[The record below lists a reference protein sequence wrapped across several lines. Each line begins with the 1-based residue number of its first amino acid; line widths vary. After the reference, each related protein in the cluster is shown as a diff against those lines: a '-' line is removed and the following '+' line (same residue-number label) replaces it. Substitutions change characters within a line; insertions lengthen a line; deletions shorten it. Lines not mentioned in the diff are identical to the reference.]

1 MKNKLLITTALVAL
15 VSASNAYADALNI
28 TDGDNIT
35 IEADQWDESLQKTN
49 NIYDSISMTG
59 GSLTGTPDIDGSL
72 TVAGDAEF
80 SGGTVNLTGHYDDED
95 ENNEKYSDISA
106 TGKVTISG
114 DKTIVNIEQ
123 ADISANNGFEI
134 SGGKITM
141 GKDAGLVGV
150 TKISGG
156 EINATN
162 VSDITSRDVE
172 ISGGKL
178 NLVNDCELTD
188 SGNVTIS
195 DKAEINVGKDSRLMA
210 ETSILDGKLDSEA
223 DNSINIYGGTINLN
237 DNTRMIRG
245 SINYDTAND
254 TNALVTENINANV
267 KGGIEMTGGVVNM
280 NGTSSIE
287 VYTSDGKLALD
298 GSGISGSSA
307 EELLAKAPT
316 INVNGNN
323 AINSDID
330 IKDGLIK
337 INKGAALTS
346 GDINLT
352 SGNYASIIDLAGT
365 LDANVIGDGNTMGSD
380 KAQMTVWDANA
391 KVKGTVEG
399 LTDLNIRSDLSLASA
414 FEKGATYIKNINV
427 YGSNLNLDNEKF
439 NDAENL
445 ILNGKSTAKLA
456 KDFTVYNKLK
466 VKDGS
471 TLDVGTSKL
480 SAGNVELFEDATVN
494 MKVAALDN
502 HGLIAADKI
511 TFIGG
516 NAEDGYVN
524 GANQNINLNITM
536 ENGLVKKGETTDL
549 TLMTA
554 TNGFD
559 GDFNN
564 VKVSN
569 NRYEFEQTEAGKFK
583 VTGTATGEDIAKDAG
598 GSMNN
603 AGTAAAWVDGDSFK
617 AGTQAAAVASS
628 LNELSQKAGSEQA
641 YIDAL
646 TAIAPEVAPLV
657 HKTQTETTNQIFGA
671 VSSRLSG
678 GSVASAANG
687 MSSGDSVFKRGAMW
701 VQGLFNKSKL
711 DDTSK
716 AKGFDAD
723 STGIA
728 MGAEKYINDDVKA
741 GIGYAYTNTDIDG
754 FMRDTDIDTHTA
766 MVYGEYKPSNWYV
779 NGIATYSWSDYSE
792 KKNVAGNQVK
802 ADYDVDTIGLQA
814 MTGYDMQVKGF
825 NLTPEAG
832 LRYVHISQDAY
843 KDSAD
848 QKVSANDADILTG
861 VIGAKA
867 SKDFAL
873 ENGMNLRPE
882 ARLAMTYDL
891 MNDDNNS
898 VVTLANGSAYS
909 VNGEALDRF
918 GIEFGAGLTADVNDN
933 VELSVGYEGKFRED
947 YQDHTGLFNAKYKF

>member
-28 TDGDNIT
+28 ADGDTHKIT
-35 IEADQWDESLQKTN
+35 ANETVDSLE
-49 NIYDSISMTG
+49 MTG
-59 GSLTGTPDIDGSL
+59 GSLTGAADVEAS
-72 TVAGDAEF
+72 VNVSGDANI
-80 SGGTVNLTGHYDDED
+80 SGGSVSLNGNYDED
-95 ENNEKYSDISA
+95 
-106 TGKVTISG
+106 TGQYIEIVGNASISG
-114 DKTIVNIEQ
+114 DETKINLNGGSGIAVNGRDSTFAISSGNTTLTNHSTIH
-123 ADISANNGFEI
+123 
-134 SGGKITM
+134 
-141 GKDAGLVGV
+141 GV
-150 TKISGG
+150 TEVSGG
-156 EINATN
+156 EIYADTQSHISGNEMSFN
-162 VSDITSRDVE
+162 GGKISLNNGSDLLASGDINISGEVE
-172 ISGGKL
+172 I
-178 NLVNDCELTD
+178 NM
-188 SGNVTIS
+188 
-195 DKAEINVGKDSRLMA
+195 GKDTLFLSETQAFDGVVNA
-210 ETSILDGKLDSEA
+210 ESDQ
-223 DNSINIYGGTINLN
+223 SINISGGTINLN
-237 DNTRMIRG
+237 DNAQFIRGVMNYPADADEKLMTENIDAKVKG
-245 SINYDTAND
+245 SINMA
-254 TNALVTENINANV
+254 
-267 KGGIEMTGGVVNM
+267 GGVINM
-280 NGTSSIE
+280 NGTSSIG

-298 GSGISGSSA
+298 GSGIAGSSA

-330 IKDGLIK
+330 IKDALIK
-337 INKGAALTS
+337 INKGATLTS

-365 LDANVIGDGNTMGSD
+365 LNANVIGDGNTMGSD

-414 FEKGATYIKNINV
+414 FEQGATYIKNINV

-480 SAGNVELFEDATVN
+480 SAGNVELFEDSTVN

-516 NAEDGYVN
+516 NATDGYVN
-524 GANQNINLNITM
+524 GANKNINLNVTM

-564 VKVSN
+564 VNVSN
-569 NRYEFEQTEAGKFK
+569 NRYSFEKTEAGKFK

-598 GSMNN
+598 SSINN
-603 AGTAAAWVDGDSFK
+603 AGTAAAWVDGDTFK
-617 AGTQAAAVASS
+617 AGTQAAAVANR
-628 LNELSQKAGSEQA
+628 LNELSQKVGSEQA
-641 YIDAL
+641 YVDAL
-646 TAIAPEVAPLV
+646 TALAPETAAMVQSAS
-657 HKTQTETTNQIFGA
+657 TENANQVFSA
-671 VSSRLSG
+671 VGTRLSG
-678 GSVASAANG
+678 GSVASSSEG

-754 FMRDTDIDTHTA
+754 FMRDTDVDTHTA
-766 MVYGEYKPSNWYV
+766 IVYGEYKPSNWYV

-832 LRYVHISQDAY
+832 LRYVHISQDSY

-873 ENGMNLRPE
+873 KNGMNLRPE

-898 VVTLANGSAYS
+898 VVTLANGSAYQ

-947 YQDHTGLFNAKYKF
+947 YQDHTGLLNAKYKF

>member
-28 TDGDNIT
+28 ADGDTHKIT
-35 IEADQWDESLQKTN
+35 ANETVDSLE
-49 NIYDSISMTG
+49 MTG
-59 GSLTGTPDIDGSL
+59 GSLTGAADVEAS
-72 TVAGDAEF
+72 VNV
-80 SGGTVNLTGHYDDED
+80 SGGANISGGSVSLNGNYDED
-95 ENNEKYSDISA
+95 
-106 TGKVTISG
+106 TGQYIEIGGNANISG
-114 DKTIVNIEQ
+114 DETKINLNGGSAIAVNGRDSTF
-123 ADISANNGFEI
+123 AI
-134 SGGKITM
+134 SGGNTTLTNHSTIHGVTEITDGEIYVDTQSHISGNEMSFNGGKISLNNGSDLRASGDINISGETEINM
-141 GKDAGLVGV
+141 GKDTLFLSETQAFDGV
-150 TKISGG
+150 V
-156 EINATN
+156 NAE
-162 VSDITSRDVE
+162 SDQ
-172 ISGGKL
+172 
-178 NLVNDCELTD
+178 
-188 SGNVTIS
+188 
-195 DKAEINVGKDSRLMA
+195 
-210 ETSILDGKLDSEA
+210 
-223 DNSINIYGGTINLN
+223 SINISGGTINLN
-237 DNTRMIRG
+237 DNAQFIRG
-245 SINYDTAND
+245 IMNRPAGADEE
-254 TNALVTENINANV
+254 LMTENIDAKV
-267 KGGIEMTGGVVNM
+267 KGNINMAGGTINM
-280 NGTSSIE
+280 NGTSSIG

-330 IKDGLIK
+330 IKDGLIN
-337 INKGAALTS
+337 INKGATLTS

-365 LDANVIGDGNTMGSD
+365 LNANVIGDGNTMGSD
-380 KAQMTVWDANA
+380 KSQMTVWDANA

-414 FEKGATYIKNINV
+414 FEQGATYIKNINV
-427 YGSNLNLDNEKF
+427 YGSNLNLDNENF
-439 NDAENL
+439 NEAKNL
-445 ILNGKSTAKLA
+445 ILNEKSTAKLA
-456 KDFTVYNKLK
+456 GDFTASNKVK

-494 MKVAALDN
+494 MKVAALDD

-516 NAEDGYVN
+516 NATDGYVN
-524 GANQNINLNITM
+524 GANQNINLNVTM

-549 TLMTA
+549 TLLTA

-564 VKVSN
+564 VNVSN
-569 NRYEFEQTEAGKFK
+569 NRYSFEKTEASKFK

-598 GSMNN
+598 GSINN
-603 AGTAAAWVDGDSFK
+603 AGTAAAWVDGDTFK

-646 TAIAPEVAPLV
+646 TAVAPEVAPLV

-678 GSVASAANG
+678 GSVASASNG
-687 MSSGDSVFKRGAMW
+687 MSSGDSIFKRGAMW
-701 VQGLFNKSKL
+701 VQGLLNKSKL

-754 FMRDTDIDTHTA
+754 FMRDTDVDTHTA

-832 LRYVHISQDAY
+832 LRYVHISQDSY

-898 VVTLANGSAYS
+898 VVTLANGSAYQ

>member
-28 TDGDNIT
+28 ADGDTHKIT
-35 IEADQWDESLQKTN
+35 ANETVDSLE
-49 NIYDSISMTG
+49 MTG
-59 GSLTGTPDIDGSL
+59 GSLTGAADVEAS
-72 TVAGDAEF
+72 VNVSGDANI
-80 SGGTVNLTGHYDDED
+80 SGGSVSLNGNYDED
-95 ENNEKYSDISA
+95 
-106 TGKVTISG
+106 TGQYIEIGGNASISG
-114 DKTIVNIEQ
+114 DETKINLNGGSGIAVNGRDSTF
-123 ADISANNGFEI
+123 AI
-134 SGGKITM
+134 SGGNTTLTNHSTIH
-141 GKDAGLVGV
+141 GV
-150 TKISGG
+150 TEVSGG
-156 EINATN
+156 EIYADTQ
-162 VSDITSRDVE
+162 SH
-172 ISGGKL
+172 ISGNEMSFNGGKISL
-178 NLVNDCELTD
+178 NNGSDLRA
-188 SGNVTIS
+188 SGDINIS
-195 DKAEINVGKDSRLMA
+195 GKAEINMGKDTLFLSETQAFDGVVNA
-210 ETSILDGKLDSEA
+210 ESDQ
-223 DNSINIYGGTINLN
+223 SINISGGTINLN
-237 DNTRMIRG
+237 DNAQFIRG
-245 SINYDTAND
+245 IMNRPAGADEE
-254 TNALVTENINANV
+254 LMTENIDAKV
-267 KGGIEMTGGVVNM
+267 KGNINMAGGTINM
-280 NGTSSIE
+280 NGTSSIG

-337 INKGAALTS
+337 INKGATLTS

-365 LDANVIGDGNTMGSD
+365 LNANVIGDGNTMGAD

-414 FEKGATYIKNINV
+414 FEQGATYIKNINV

-439 NDAENL
+439 KDAENL

-494 MKVAALDN
+494 MKVAALDD

-516 NAEDGYVN
+516 NATDGYVN
-524 GANQNINLNITM
+524 GANQNINLNVMI

-641 YIDAL
+641 YLNTL
-646 TAIAPEVAPLV
+646 TAVAPEVAPLV

-723 STGIA
+723 STGLA

-754 FMRDTDIDTHTA
+754 FMRDTDVDTHTA

-814 MTGYDMQVKGF
+814 MTGYDMHVKGF

-832 LRYVHISQDAY
+832 LRYVHISQDSY

-918 GIEFGAGLTADVNDN
+918 GIEFGAGLIADVNDN

>member
-28 TDGDNIT
+28 ADGDTHKIT
-35 IEADQWDESLQKTN
+35 ANETVDSLE
-49 NIYDSISMTG
+49 MTG
-59 GSLTGTPDIDGSL
+59 GSLTGAADVEAS
-72 TVAGDAEF
+72 VNVSGDANI
-80 SGGTVNLTGHYDDED
+80 SGGSVSLNGNYDED
-95 ENNEKYSDISA
+95 
-106 TGKVTISG
+106 TGQYIEIGGNASISG
-114 DKTIVNIEQ
+114 DETKINLNGGSGIAVNGRDSTF
-123 ADISANNGFEI
+123 AI
-134 SGGKITM
+134 SGGNTTLTNHSTIH
-141 GKDAGLVGV
+141 GV
-150 TKISGG
+150 TEVSGG
-156 EINATN
+156 EIYADTQ
-162 VSDITSRDVE
+162 SH
-172 ISGGKL
+172 ISGNEMSFNGGKISL
-178 NLVNDCELTD
+178 NNGSDLRA
-188 SGNVTIS
+188 SGDINIS
-195 DKAEINVGKDSRLMA
+195 GKAEINMGKDTLFLSETQAFDGVVNA
-210 ETSILDGKLDSEA
+210 ESDQ
-223 DNSINIYGGTINLN
+223 SINISGGTINLN
-237 DNTRMIRG
+237 DNAQFIRG
-245 SINYDTAND
+245 IMNRPAGADEE
-254 TNALVTENINANV
+254 LMTENIDAKV
-267 KGGIEMTGGVVNM
+267 KGNINMAGGTINM
-280 NGTSSIE
+280 NGTSSIG

-337 INKGAALTS
+337 INKGATLTS

-365 LDANVIGDGNTMGSD
+365 LNANVIGDGNTMGAD

-414 FEKGATYIKNINV
+414 FEQGATYIKNINV

-439 NDAENL
+439 KDAENL

-494 MKVAALDN
+494 MKVAALDD

-516 NAEDGYVN
+516 NATDGYVN
-524 GANQNINLNITM
+524 GANQNINLNVMI

-641 YIDAL
+641 YLNTL
-646 TAIAPEVAPLV
+646 TAVAPEVAPLV

-723 STGIA
+723 STGLA

-754 FMRDTDIDTHTA
+754 FMRDTDVDTHTA

-814 MTGYDMQVKGF
+814 MTGYDMHVKGF

-832 LRYVHISQDAY
+832 LRYVHISQDSY

>member
-15 VSASNAYADALNI
+15 VSAGNAYADALNI
-28 TDGDNIT
+28 DDGDNIT
-35 IEADQWDESLQKTN
+35 IEADQWDETFQKTN

-95 ENNEKYSDISA
+95 EDNEKYSDISA

-114 DKTIVNIEQ
+114 DNTVVNIEQ

-162 VSDITSRDVE
+162 VSDITSRNVE
-172 ISGGKL
+172 ISGGKIT
-178 NLVNDCELTD
+178 LVNDSELTD
-188 SGNVTIS
+188 SGNITIS
-195 DKAEINVGKDSRLMA
+195 DKAEINIGKDSRLMA

-223 DNSINIYGGTINLN
+223 NNSINISGGTINLN
-237 DNTRMIRG
+237 DNARMIRG
-245 SINYDTAND
+245 SINYDTASD

-287 VYTSDGKLALD
+287 VYTTDGKLALD
-298 GSGISGSSA
+298 GSSITGSSA

-323 AINSDID
+323 KIVSNVDV
-330 IKDGLIK
+330 KDGLIK
-337 INKGAALTS
+337 VNKGATLTS

-365 LDANVIGDGNTMGSD
+365 LDANVTGSD
-380 KAQMTVWDANA
+380 KAQMTFFDSNA
-391 KVKGTVEG
+391 KIKGTV
-399 LTDLNIRSDLSLASA
+399 DSIKDVNVRSNLSLASA
-414 FEKGATYIKNINV
+414 FEKGATNIDNINV
-427 YGSNLNLDNEKF
+427 YGSTLSLDNENF
-439 NDAENL
+439 NEAKNL
-445 ILNGKSTAKLA
+445 ILNEKSTAKLA
-456 KDFTVYNKLK
+456 GDFTASNKVK

-471 TLDVGTSKL
+471 ILDLGTSTLNAK
-480 SAGNVELFEDATVN
+480 NVELFEDAQVN
-494 MKVAALDN
+494 LKVAALDN
-502 HGLIAADKI
+502 HGAIAASDKI
-511 TFIGG
+511 IFVGG

-524 GANQNINLNITM
+524 GANQNINLNVTM

-564 VKVSN
+564 VNISN

-603 AGTAAAWVDGDSFK
+603 AGTAAAWVDGDTFK

-646 TAIAPEVAPLV
+646 TAVAPEVAPLV

-678 GSVASAANG
+678 GSVASASNG
-687 MSSGDSVFKRGAMW
+687 MSSGDSIFKRGAMW

-711 DDTSK
+711 DDASK

-728 MGAEKYINDDVKA
+728 MGAEKYINDDIKA

-754 FMRDTDIDTHTA
+754 FMRDTDVDTHTA

-832 LRYVHISQDAY
+832 LRYVHISQDSY

-898 VVTLANGSAYS
+898 VVTLANGSAYQ

>member
-1 MKNKLLITTALVAL
+1 MKNRLLITTALVAL

-28 TDGDNIT
+28 TDGNNIT

-95 ENNEKYSDISA
+95 EDNEKYSDISA

-114 DKTIVNIEQ
+114 DKTVVNIEQ

-162 VSDITSRDVE
+162 VSDITSRNVE

-178 NLVNDCELTD
+178 NLVNDSELTD
-188 SGNVTIS
+188 SGNITIS
-195 DKAEINVGKDSRLMA
+195 DKAEINIGKDSRLMA
-210 ETSILDGKLDSEA
+210 ETSIQDGKLDSEA
-223 DNSINIYGGTINLN
+223 NNSINISGGTINLN
-237 DNTRMIRG
+237 DNARMIRG
-245 SINYDTAND
+245 SINYDTTND

-267 KGGIEMTGGVVNM
+267 KGGIKMTGGVINM

-287 VYTSDGKLALD
+287 VYTTDGKMALD
-298 GSGISGSSA
+298 GSSITGSTA

-323 AINSDID
+323 KIVSDVD
-330 IKDGLIK
+330 VKDGLIK
-337 INKGAALTS
+337 VNKGATLTS
-346 GDINLT
+346 GDINLA
-352 SGNYASIIDLAGT
+352 SGNFASIIDLAGT
-365 LDANVIGDGNTMGSD
+365 LDANVTGSD
-380 KAQMTVWDANA
+380 KAQMTFFDSNA
-391 KVKGTVEG
+391 KIKGTV
-399 LTDLNIRSDLSLASA
+399 DSIKDVNIRSNLSLASA
-414 FEKGATYIKNINV
+414 FEKGATNIDNINV
-427 YGSNLNLDNEKF
+427 YGSTLTMDNENF
-439 NDAENL
+439 NEAKNL
-445 ILNGKSTAKLA
+445 ILNEKSTAKLA
-456 KDFTVYNKLK
+456 GDFTVSNKVK

-471 TLDVGTSKL
+471 ILDLGTSTLNAK
-480 SAGNVELFEDATVN
+480 NVELFEDAQVN
-494 MKVAALDN
+494 LKVVALDN
-502 HGLIAADKI
+502 HGAIAASDKI

-516 NAEDGYVN
+516 NATDGYVN
-524 GANQNINLNITM
+524 GANKNINLNVTM

-549 TLMTA
+549 TLLTA

-569 NRYEFEQTEAGKFK
+569 NRYSFEKTEAGKFK

-598 GSMNN
+598 GSINN
-603 AGTAAAWVDGDSFK
+603 AGTAAAWVDGDTFK

-646 TAIAPEVAPLV
+646 TAVAPEVAPLV

-678 GSVASAANG
+678 GSVASASNG
-687 MSSGDSVFKRGAMW
+687 MSSGDSIFKRGAMW
-701 VQGLFNKSKL
+701 VQGLLNKSKL

-754 FMRDTDIDTHTA
+754 FMRDTDVDTHTA

-832 LRYVHISQDAY
+832 LRYVHISQDSY

-898 VVTLANGSAYS
+898 VVTLANGSAYQ

>member
-15 VSASNAYADALNI
+15 VSAGNAYADALNI
-28 TDGDNIT
+28 ADGDNIT
-35 IEADQWDESLQKTN
+35 IEADQWGESLQKTN

-95 ENNEKYSDISA
+95 EDNEKYSDISA
-106 TGKVTISG
+106 TGKVTIRG
-114 DKTIVNIEQ
+114 DNTVVNIEQ

-162 VSDITSRDVE
+162 VSDITSRNVE
-172 ISGGKL
+172 ISGGKIT
-178 NLVNDCELTD
+178 LVNDSELTD
-188 SGNVTIS
+188 SGNITIS
-195 DKAEINVGKDSRLMA
+195 DKAEINIGKDSRLMA

-223 DNSINIYGGTINLN
+223 NNSINISGGTINLN
-237 DNTRMIRG
+237 DNARMIRG
-245 SINYDTAND
+245 SINYDTASD

-298 GSGISGSSA
+298 GSSITGSSA

-323 AINSDID
+323 KIVSDVD
-330 IKDGLIK
+330 VKDGLIK
-337 INKGAALTS
+337 VNKGTTLTS
-346 GDINLT
+346 GDINLA
-352 SGNYASIIDLAGT
+352 SGNFASIIDLAGT
-365 LDANVIGDGNTMGSD
+365 LDANVTGSD
-380 KAQMTVWDANA
+380 KAQMTFFDSNA
-391 KVKGTVEG
+391 KIKGTVDG
-399 LTDLNIRSDLSLASA
+399 IKDVNVRSNLSLASA
-414 FEKGATYIKNINV
+414 FEKGATNIDNINV
-427 YGSNLNLDNEKF
+427 YGSTLTLDNENF
-439 NDAENL
+439 NEAKNL
-445 ILNGKSTAKLA
+445 ILNEKSTAKLA
-456 KDFTVYNKLK
+456 GDFTASNKVK
-466 VKDGS
+466 IKDGS
-471 TLDVGTSKL
+471 ILDLGTSTLNAK
-480 SAGNVELFEDATVN
+480 NVELFEDAQVN
-494 MKVAALDN
+494 LKVAALDN
-502 HGLIAADKI
+502 HGAIAASDKI
-511 TFIGG
+511 IFVGG
-516 NAEDGYVN
+516 NAEDGYSN
-524 GANQNINLNITM
+524 GANKNINLNVTM

-564 VKVSN
+564 VNVSN
-569 NRYEFEQTEAGKFK
+569 NRYSFEKTEAGKFK

-603 AGTAAAWVDGDSFK
+603 AGTAAAWVDGDTFK

-628 LNELSQKAGSEQA
+628 LNELSQKVGSEQA
-641 YIDAL
+641 YLDAL
-646 TAIAPEVAPLV
+646 TAVAPEVAPLV

-678 GSVASAANG
+678 GSVASASNG

-711 DDTSK
+711 DDTSE

-728 MGAEKYINDDVKA
+728 MGAEKYINDDIKA

-754 FMRDTDIDTHTA
+754 FMRDTDVDTHTA

-832 LRYVHISQDAY
+832 LRYVHISQDSY

-898 VVTLANGSAYS
+898 VVTLANGSAYQ
-909 VNGEALDRF
+909 VNGEALNRF
-918 GIEFGAGLTADVNDN
+918 GIEFGAGLTTDVNDN

>member
-28 TDGDNIT
+28 ADGDNIT

-95 ENNEKYSDISA
+95 EDNEKYSDISA

-141 GKDAGLVGV
+141 GEDAGLVGV
-150 TKISGG
+150 TKIAGG

-162 VSDITSRDVE
+162 VSDITSRNVE

-178 NLVNDCELTD
+178 NLVNDSELTD
-188 SGNVTIS
+188 SGNITIS
-195 DKAEINVGKDSRLMA
+195 DKAEINIGKDSRLMA
-210 ETSILDGKLDSEA
+210 ETSVLDGKLDSEA
-223 DNSINIYGGTINLN
+223 NNSINISGGTINLN
-237 DNTRMIRG
+237 DNARMIRG
-245 SINYDTAND
+245 SINYDTASD

-287 VYTSDGKLALD
+287 VYTTDGKLALD
-298 GSGISGSSA
+298 GSSITGSSA

-323 AINSDID
+323 KIVSNVDV
-330 IKDGLIK
+330 KDGLIK
-337 INKGAALTS
+337 VNKGATLTS

-352 SGNYASIIDLAGT
+352 SGKFASIIDIAGT
-365 LDANVIGDGNTMGSD
+365 LDANVTGSD
-380 KAQMTVWDANA
+380 KAQMTFFDSAA
-391 KVKGTVEG
+391 RVKGTV
-399 LTDLNIRSDLSLASA
+399 DSIKDINVRSNLSLASA
-414 FEKGATYIKNINV
+414 FEKGATNIDNINV
-427 YGSNLNLDNEKF
+427 YGSTLTLDNENF
-439 NDAENL
+439 NEAKNL
-445 ILNGKSTAKLA
+445 ILNEKSTAKLA
-456 KDFTVYNKLK
+456 GDFTASNKVK
-466 VKDGS
+466 IKDGS
-471 TLDVGTSKL
+471 ILDLGTSTLNAK
-480 SAGNVELFEDATVN
+480 NVELFEDAQVN
-494 MKVAALDN
+494 LKVAALDN

-524 GANQNINLNITM
+524 GANQNINLNVTM

-564 VKVSN
+564 VNVSN
-569 NRYEFEQTEAGKFK
+569 NRYSFEKTEAGKFK

-628 LNELSQKAGSEQA
+628 LNELSQKVGSEQA
-641 YIDAL
+641 YVDAL
-646 TAIAPEVAPLV
+646 TAVAPEVAPLV

-678 GSVASAANG
+678 GSVASASNG
-687 MSSGDSVFKRGAMW
+687 MSSGDSIFKRGAMW

-754 FMRDTDIDTHTA
+754 FMRNTDVDTHTA

-832 LRYVHISQDAY
+832 LRYVHISQDSY

-898 VVTLANGSAYS
+898 VVTLANGSAYA
-909 VNGEALDRF
+909 VEGEALDRF

>member
-1 MKNKLLITTALVAL
+1 MKNRLLITTALVAL

-28 TDGDNIT
+28 TDGDTHKIT
-35 IEADQWDESLQKTN
+35 ANETVDSLE
-49 NIYDSISMTG
+49 MTG
-59 GSLTGTPDIDGSL
+59 GSLTGAADAEAS
-72 TVAGDAEF
+72 VNVSGDANI
-80 SGGTVNLTGHYDDED
+80 SGGSVSLNGNYDED
-95 ENNEKYSDISA
+95 
-106 TGKVTISG
+106 TGQYIEIGGNANISG
-114 DKTIVNIEQ
+114 DETKINLNGGSGIAVNGRDSTF
-123 ADISANNGFEI
+123 AI
-134 SGGKITM
+134 SGGNTTLTNHSVIHGITE
-141 GKDAGLVGV
+141 V
-150 TKISGG
+150 SGG
-156 EINATN
+156 EIYVDTQ
-162 VSDITSRDVE
+162 SH
-172 ISGGKL
+172 ISGNEMSFNGGKISL
-178 NLVNDCELTD
+178 NNGSDLLA
-188 SGNVTIS
+188 SGDINIS
-195 DKAEINVGKDSRLMA
+195 GKAEINMGKDTLFLSETQAFDGVVNA
-210 ETSILDGKLDSEA
+210 ESDQ
-223 DNSINIYGGTINLN
+223 SINISGGTINLN
-237 DNTRMIRG
+237 DNAQFIRG
-245 SINYDTAND
+245 VMNYPADAD
-254 TNALVTENINANV
+254 EELITENIDAKV
-267 KGGIEMTGGVVNM
+267 KGNINMAGGIINM
-280 NGTSSIE
+280 NGTSSIG

-365 LDANVIGDGNTMGSD
+365 LNANVIGDGNTMGSD

-414 FEKGATYIKNINV
+414 FEQGATYIKNINV
-427 YGSNLNLDNEKF
+427 YSSNLNLDNEKF

-524 GANQNINLNITM
+524 GANQNINLNVTM

-617 AGTQAAAVASS
+617 AGTQAATVASS
-628 LNELSQKAGSEQA
+628 LNELSQKVGSEQA
-641 YIDAL
+641 YVDAL
-646 TAIAPEVAPLV
+646 TAVAPEVAPLV

-754 FMRDTDIDTHTA
+754 FMRDTDVDTHTA

-832 LRYVHISQDAY
+832 LRYVHIKQDGY

-898 VVTLANGSAYS
+898 VVTLANGSAYQ

>member
-1 MKNKLLITTALVAL
+1 
-15 VSASNAYADALNI
+15 
-28 TDGDNIT
+28 
-35 IEADQWDESLQKTN
+35 
-49 NIYDSISMTG
+49 
-59 GSLTGTPDIDGSL
+59 
-72 TVAGDAEF
+72 
-80 SGGTVNLTGHYDDED
+80 
-95 ENNEKYSDISA
+95 
-106 TGKVTISG
+106 
-114 DKTIVNIEQ
+114 
-123 ADISANNGFEI
+123 
-134 SGGKITM
+134 
-141 GKDAGLVGV
+141 
-150 TKISGG
+150 
-156 EINATN
+156 
-162 VSDITSRDVE
+162 
-172 ISGGKL
+172 
-178 NLVNDCELTD
+178 
-188 SGNVTIS
+188 
-195 DKAEINVGKDSRLMA
+195 
-210 ETSILDGKLDSEA
+210 
-223 DNSINIYGGTINLN
+223 
-237 DNTRMIRG
+237 
-245 SINYDTAND
+245 
-254 TNALVTENINANV
+254 
-267 KGGIEMTGGVVNM
+267 
-280 NGTSSIE
+280 
-287 VYTSDGKLALD
+287 
-298 GSGISGSSA
+298 
-307 EELLAKAPT
+307 
-316 INVNGNN
+316 
-323 AINSDID
+323 
-330 IKDGLIK
+330 
-337 INKGAALTS
+337 
-346 GDINLT
+346 
-352 SGNYASIIDLAGT
+352 
-365 LDANVIGDGNTMGSD
+365 MGSD

-414 FEKGATYIKNINV
+414 FEQGATYIKNINV

-480 SAGNVELFEDATVN
+480 SAGNVELFENATVN

-516 NAEDGYVN
+516 NAEDGYIN
-524 GANQNINLNITM
+524 GANQNINLNVTM

-549 TLMTA
+549 TLLTA
-554 TNGFD
+554 TNGFE

-564 VKVSN
+564 VEVSN
-569 NRYEFEQTEAGKFK
+569 NRYEFEQIEAGKFK

-598 GSMNN
+598 GSINN

-617 AGTQAAAVASS
+617 AGTQAAMVASS
-628 LNELSQKAGSEQA
+628 LNELSQKTGSEQA
-641 YIDAL
+641 YVDAL
-646 TAIAPEVAPLV
+646 TAVAPEVAPLV
-657 HKTQTETTNQIFGA
+657 HKTQTETTNQIFNA

-754 FMRDTDIDTHTA
+754 FMRDTDVDTHTA

-814 MTGYDMQVKGF
+814 MTGYDM
-825 NLTPEAG
+825 NLSGYNVTPEAG

-898 VVTLANGSAYS
+898 VVTLANGSAYQ

>member
-1 MKNKLLITTALVAL
+1 MKNIEIGGN
-15 VSASNAYADALNI
+15 AS
-28 TDGDNIT
+28 
-35 IEADQWDESLQKTN
+35 
-49 NIYDSISMTG
+49 
-59 GSLTGTPDIDGSL
+59 
-72 TVAGDAEF
+72 
-80 SGGTVNLTGHYDDED
+80 
-95 ENNEKYSDISA
+95 
-106 TGKVTISG
+106 ISG
-114 DKTIVNIEQ
+114 DETKINLNGGSAIAVNERDRTF
-123 ADISANNGFEI
+123 AI
-134 SGGKITM
+134 SGGNTTLTNHSVIHGITE
-141 GKDAGLVGV
+141 V
-150 TKISGG
+150 SGG
-156 EINATN
+156 EIYADTQ
-162 VSDITSRDVE
+162 SH
-172 ISGGKL
+172 ISGNEMSFNGGKISL
-178 NLVNDCELTD
+178 NNGSDLRA
-188 SGNVTIS
+188 SGDINIS
-195 DKAEINVGKDSRLMA
+195 GEIEINMGKDTLFLSETQAFDGVVNA
-210 ETSILDGKLDSEA
+210 ESDQ
-223 DNSINIYGGTINLN
+223 SINISGGTINLN
-237 DNTRMIRG
+237 DNAQFIRG
-245 SINYDTAND
+245 IMNRPAGADEE
-254 TNALVTENINANV
+254 LMTENIDAKV
-267 KGGIEMTGGVVNM
+267 KGNINMAGGTINM
-280 NGTSSIE
+280 NGTSSIG

-337 INKGAALTS
+337 INKGATLTS

-365 LDANVIGDGNTMGSD
+365 LNANVIGDGNTMGAD

-414 FEKGATYIKNINV
+414 FEQGATYIKNINV

-439 NDAENL
+439 KDAENL

-494 MKVAALDN
+494 MKVAALDD

-516 NAEDGYVN
+516 NATDGYVN
-524 GANQNINLNITM
+524 GANQNINLNVMM

-549 TLMTA
+549 TLLTA
-554 TNGFD
+554 TNGFE

-617 AGTQAAAVASS
+617 AGTQAAMVASS

-641 YIDAL
+641 YVDAL
-646 TAIAPEVAPLV
+646 TAVAPEVAPLV

-678 GSVASAANG
+678 GSVTSAANG

-754 FMRDTDIDTHTA
+754 FMRDTDVDTHTA

-832 LRYVHISQDAY
+832 LRYVHISQDSY

>member
-28 TDGDNIT
+28 ADGDTHKIT
-35 IEADQWDESLQKTN
+35 ANETVDSLE
-49 NIYDSISMTG
+49 MTG
-59 GSLTGTPDIDGSL
+59 GSLTGAADVEAS
-72 TVAGDAEF
+72 VNVSGDANI
-80 SGGTVNLTGHYDDED
+80 SGGSVSLNGNYDED
-95 ENNEKYSDISA
+95 
-106 TGKVTISG
+106 TGQYIEIGGNASISG
-114 DKTIVNIEQ
+114 DETKINLNGGSGIAVNGRDSTF
-123 ADISANNGFEI
+123 AI
-134 SGGKITM
+134 SGGNTTLTNHSTIH
-141 GKDAGLVGV
+141 GV
-150 TKISGG
+150 TEVSGG
-156 EINATN
+156 EIYADTQ
-162 VSDITSRDVE
+162 SH
-172 ISGGKL
+172 ISGNEMSFNGGKISL
-178 NLVNDCELTD
+178 NNGSDLRA
-188 SGNVTIS
+188 SGDINIS
-195 DKAEINVGKDSRLMA
+195 GKAEINMGKDTLFLSETQAFDGVVNA
-210 ETSILDGKLDSEA
+210 ESDQ
-223 DNSINIYGGTINLN
+223 SINISGGTINLN
-237 DNTRMIRG
+237 DNAQFIRG
-245 SINYDTAND
+245 IMNRPAGADEE
-254 TNALVTENINANV
+254 LMTENIDAKV
-267 KGGIEMTGGVVNM
+267 KGNINMAGGTINM
-280 NGTSSIE
+280 NGTSSIG

-337 INKGAALTS
+337 INKGATLTS

-365 LDANVIGDGNTMGSD
+365 LNANVIGDGNTMGAD

-414 FEKGATYIKNINV
+414 FEQGATYIKNINV

-439 NDAENL
+439 KDAENL

-494 MKVAALDN
+494 MKVAALDD

-516 NAEDGYVN
+516 NATDGYVN
-524 GANQNINLNITM
+524 GANQNINLNVMI

-549 TLMTA
+549 TLITA

-641 YIDAL
+641 YLNTL
-646 TAIAPEVAPLV
+646 TAVAPEVAPLV

-723 STGIA
+723 STGLA

-754 FMRDTDIDTHTA
+754 FMRDTDVDTHTA

-814 MTGYDMQVKGF
+814 MTGYDMHVKGF

-832 LRYVHISQDAY
+832 LRYVHISQDSY

>member
-15 VSASNAYADALNI
+15 VSAGNAYADALNI
-28 TDGDNIT
+28 ADGDNIT

-95 ENNEKYSDISA
+95 EDNEKYSDISA
-106 TGKVTISG
+106 TGKVTIRG
-114 DKTIVNIEQ
+114 DNTVVNIEQ

-162 VSDITSRDVE
+162 VSDITSRNVE
-172 ISGGKL
+172 ISGGKIT
-178 NLVNDCELTD
+178 LVNDSELTD
-188 SGNVTIS
+188 SGNITIS
-195 DKAEINVGKDSRLMA
+195 DKAEINIGKDSRLMA

-223 DNSINIYGGTINLN
+223 NNSINISGGTINLN
-237 DNTRMIRG
+237 DNARMIRG
-245 SINYDTAND
+245 SINYDTTND

-287 VYTSDGKLALD
+287 VYTTDGKLALD

-307 EELLAKAPT
+307 EELLAQAPT

-323 AINSDID
+323 KIVSDVD
-330 IKDGLIK
+330 VKDGLIK
-337 INKGAALTS
+337 VNKGTTLTS
-346 GDINLT
+346 GDINLA
-352 SGNYASIIDLAGT
+352 SGNFASIIDLAGT
-365 LDANVIGDGNTMGSD
+365 LDANVTGSD
-380 KAQMTVWDANA
+380 KAQMTFFDSNA
-391 KVKGTVEG
+391 KIKGTVDG
-399 LTDLNIRSDLSLASA
+399 IKDVNVRSNLSLASA
-414 FEKGATYIKNINV
+414 FEKGATNIDNINV
-427 YGSNLNLDNEKF
+427 YGSTLTLDNENF
-439 NDAENL
+439 NEAKNL
-445 ILNGKSTAKLA
+445 ILNEKSTAKLA
-456 KDFTVYNKLK
+456 GDFTASNKVK
-466 VKDGS
+466 IKDGS
-471 TLDVGTSKL
+471 ILDLGTSTLNAK
-480 SAGNVELFEDATVN
+480 NVELFEDAQVN
-494 MKVAALDN
+494 LKVAALDN
-502 HGLIAADKI
+502 HGAIAASDKI
-511 TFIGG
+511 IFVGG

-524 GANQNINLNITM
+524 GANQNINLNVTM

-564 VKVSN
+564 VNVSN
-569 NRYEFEQTEAGKFK
+569 NRYSFEKTEAGKFK

-628 LNELSQKAGSEQA
+628 LNELSQKVGSEQA
-641 YIDAL
+641 YLDAL
-646 TAIAPEVAPLV
+646 TAVAPEVAPLV

-678 GSVASAANG
+678 GSVASASNG

-728 MGAEKYINDDVKA
+728 MGAEKYINDDIKA

-754 FMRDTDIDTHTA
+754 FMRDTDVDTHTA

-832 LRYVHISQDAY
+832 LRYVHISQDSY

-898 VVTLANGSAYS
+898 VVTLANGSAYQ
-909 VNGEALDRF
+909 VNGEALNRF
-918 GIEFGAGLTADVNDN
+918 GIEFGAGLTTDVNDN

>member
-15 VSASNAYADALNI
+15 VSAGNAYADALNI
-28 TDGDNIT
+28 ADGDTHKIT
-35 IEADQWDESLQKTN
+35 ANETVDSLE
-49 NIYDSISMTG
+49 MTG
-59 GSLTGTPDIDGSL
+59 GSLTGAADVEAS
-72 TVAGDAEF
+72 VNVSGDANI
-80 SGGTVNLTGHYDDED
+80 SGGSVSLNGNYDED
-95 ENNEKYSDISA
+95 
-106 TGKVTISG
+106 TGQYIEIGGNANISG
-114 DKTIVNIEQ
+114 DGTKINLNGGSGIAVNGRDSTF
-123 ADISANNGFEI
+123 AI
-134 SGGKITM
+134 SGGNTTLTNHSVIHGITE
-141 GKDAGLVGV
+141 V
-150 TKISGG
+150 SGG
-156 EINATN
+156 EIYVDTQ
-162 VSDITSRDVE
+162 SH
-172 ISGGKL
+172 ISGNEMSFNGGKISL
-178 NLVNDCELTD
+178 NNGSDLRA
-188 SGNVTIS
+188 SGDINIS
-195 DKAEINVGKDSRLMA
+195 GETEINMGKDTLF
-210 ETSILDGKLDSEA
+210 LSEA
-223 DNSINIYGGTINLN
+223 QAFDGVVNAESDQSINISGGTINLN
-237 DNTRMIRG
+237 DNAQFIRG
-245 SINYDTAND
+245 VMNRPAGADEE
-254 TNALVTENINANV
+254 LMTENIDAKV
-267 KGGIEMTGGVVNM
+267 KGNINMAGGIINM
-280 NGTSSIE
+280 NGTSSIG

-337 INKGAALTS
+337 INKGATLTS

-365 LDANVIGDGNTMGSD
+365 LNANVIGDGNTMGAD

-399 LTDLNIRSDLSLASA
+399 LTDLNICSDLSLASA
-414 FEKGATYIKNINV
+414 FEQGATYIKNINV

-502 HGLIAADKI
+502 HGLFAADKI

-524 GANQNINLNITM
+524 GANQNINLNVTM

-569 NRYEFEQTEAGKFK
+569 NRYEFERTEAGKFK

-598 GSMNN
+598 GTMNN

-641 YIDAL
+641 YLNAL
-646 TAIAPEVAPLV
+646 TAVAPEVAPLV

-723 STGIA
+723 STGLA

-754 FMRDTDIDTHTA
+754 FMRDTDVDTHTA

-832 LRYVHISQDAY
+832 LRYVHISQDSY

-867 SKDFAL
+867 SKDFVL

-898 VVTLANGSAYS
+898 VVTLANGSAYQ

-918 GIEFGAGLTADVNDN
+918 GVEFGAGLTADVNDN

>member
-28 TDGDNIT
+28 ADGDTHKIT
-35 IEADQWDESLQKTN
+35 ANETVDSLE
-49 NIYDSISMTG
+49 MTG
-59 GSLTGTPDIDGSL
+59 G
-72 TVAGDAEF
+72 
-80 SGGTVNLTGHYDDED
+80 NLTGAADVEASVNVSGDANISGGSVSLNGNYDED
-95 ENNEKYSDISA
+95 
-106 TGKVTISG
+106 TGQYIEIGGNASISG
-114 DKTIVNIEQ
+114 DETKINLNGGSAIAVNERDSTF
-123 ADISANNGFEI
+123 AI
-134 SGGKITM
+134 SGGNTTLTNHSVIHGITE
-141 GKDAGLVGV
+141 V
-150 TKISGG
+150 SGG
-156 EINATN
+156 EIYADTQ
-162 VSDITSRDVE
+162 SH
-172 ISGGKL
+172 ISGNEMSFNGGKISL
-178 NLVNDCELTD
+178 NNGSDLRA
-188 SGNVTIS
+188 SGDINIS
-195 DKAEINVGKDSRLMA
+195 GEIEINMGKDTLFLSETQAFDGVVNA
-210 ETSILDGKLDSEA
+210 ESDQ
-223 DNSINIYGGTINLN
+223 SINISGGTINLN
-237 DNTRMIRG
+237 DNAQFIRG
-245 SINYDTAND
+245 IMNRPAGADEE
-254 TNALVTENINANV
+254 LMTENIDAKV
-267 KGGIEMTGGVVNM
+267 KGNINMAGGTINM
-280 NGTSSIE
+280 NGTSSIG

-298 GSGISGSSA
+298 GSGISDSSA

-337 INKGAALTS
+337 INKGATLTS

-365 LDANVIGDGNTMGSD
+365 LNANVIGDGNTMGAD

-414 FEKGATYIKNINV
+414 FEQGATYIKNINV

-439 NDAENL
+439 KDAENL

-480 SAGNVELFEDATVN
+480 SAGNVELFEDAQVN

-511 TFIGG
+511 TFIDG
-516 NAEDGYVN
+516 NATDGYVN

-641 YIDAL
+641 YLNAL
-646 TAIAPEVAPLV
+646 TAVAPEVAPLV

-723 STGIA
+723 STGLA

-754 FMRDTDIDTHTA
+754 FMRDTDVDTHTA

-832 LRYVHISQDAY
+832 LRYVHISQDSY

-898 VVTLANGSAYS
+898 VVTLANGSAYQ

-947 YQDHTGLFNAKYKF
+947 YQDHTGLLNAKYKF

>member
-15 VSASNAYADALNI
+15 VSASNAYADTLNI
-28 TDGDNIT
+28 ADGDTHKIT
-35 IEADQWDESLQKTN
+35 ANETVDSLE
-49 NIYDSISMTG
+49 MTG
-59 GSLTGTPDIDGSL
+59 GSLTGAADVDGSM
-72 TVAGDAEF
+72 TVSGNANI

-95 ENNEKYSDISA
+95 EDNEKYSDISA

-123 ADISANNGFEI
+123 ADISAQNGFEI

-150 TKISGG
+150 TQISGG

-178 NLVNDCELTD
+178 NLVNDSELTD
-188 SGNVTIS
+188 SGNITIS
-195 DKAEINVGKDSRLMA
+195 DKAEINIGKDSRLIA

-223 DNSINIYGGTINLN
+223 NNSINISGGTINLN
-237 DNTRMIRG
+237 DNARMIRG
-245 SINYDTAND
+245 SINYDTASD

-287 VYTSDGKLALD
+287 VYTTDGKLALD
-298 GSGISGSSA
+298 GSSITGSSA

-323 AINSDID
+323 KIVSNVDV
-330 IKDGLIK
+330 KDGLIK
-337 INKGAALTS
+337 VNKGATLTS

-365 LDANVIGDGNTMGSD
+365 LDANVTGSD
-380 KAQMTVWDANA
+380 KAQMTFFDSNA
-391 KVKGTVEG
+391 KIKGTV
-399 LTDLNIRSDLSLASA
+399 DSIKDVNVRSNLSLASA
-414 FEKGATYIKNINV
+414 FEKGATNIDNINV
-427 YGSNLNLDNEKF
+427 YGSTLTLDNENF
-439 NDAENL
+439 NEAKNL
-445 ILNGKSTAKLA
+445 ILNEKSTAKLA
-456 KDFTVYNKLK
+456 GDFTASNKVK

-471 TLDVGTSKL
+471 ILDLGTSTLNAK
-480 SAGNVELFEDATVN
+480 NVELFEDAQVN
-494 MKVAALDN
+494 LKVAALDN
-502 HGLIAADKI
+502 HGAIAASDKI
-511 TFIGG
+511 IFVGG
-516 NAEDGYVN
+516 NAEDGYSN
-524 GANQNINLNITM
+524 GANKNINLNVTM

-564 VKVSN
+564 VNVSN
-569 NRYEFEQTEAGKFK
+569 NRYSFEKTEAGKFK

-603 AGTAAAWVDGDSFK
+603 AGTAAAWVDGDTFK

-628 LNELSQKAGSEQA
+628 LNELSQKVGSEQA
-641 YIDAL
+641 YLDAL
-646 TAIAPEVAPLV
+646 TAVAPEVAPLV

-678 GSVASAANG
+678 GSVASASNG

-711 DDTSK
+711 DDTSE

-728 MGAEKYINDDVKA
+728 MGAEKYINDDIKA

-754 FMRDTDIDTHTA
+754 FMRDTDVDTHTA

-832 LRYVHISQDAY
+832 LRYVHISQDSY

-898 VVTLANGSAYS
+898 VVTLANGSAYQ
-909 VNGEALDRF
+909 VNGEALNRF
-918 GIEFGAGLTADVNDN
+918 GIEFGAGLTTDVNDN

>member
-1 MKNKLLITTALVAL
+1 MKNKLLITTALAAL

-28 TDGDNIT
+28 ADGDNIT

-95 ENNEKYSDISA
+95 EDNEKYSDISA

-141 GKDAGLVGV
+141 GEDAGLVGV
-150 TKISGG
+150 TKIAGG

-162 VSDITSRDVE
+162 VSDITSRNVE

-178 NLVNDCELTD
+178 NLVNDSELTD
-188 SGNVTIS
+188 SGNITIS
-195 DKAEINVGKDSRLMA
+195 DKAEINIGKDSRLMA
-210 ETSILDGKLDSEA
+210 ETSVLDGKLDSEA
-223 DNSINIYGGTINLN
+223 NNSINISGGTINLN
-237 DNTRMIRG
+237 DNARMIRG
-245 SINYDTAND
+245 SINYDTASD
-254 TNALVTENINANV
+254 TNALVTENINTNV

-287 VYTSDGKLALD
+287 VYTTDGKLALD
-298 GSGISGSSA
+298 GSSITGSSA
-307 EELLAKAPT
+307 EELLAKVPT

-323 AINSDID
+323 KIVSNVDV
-330 IKDGLIK
+330 KDGLIK
-337 INKGAALTS
+337 VNKGATLTS

-365 LDANVIGDGNTMGSD
+365 LDANVTGSD
-380 KAQMTVWDANA
+380 KAQMTFFDSNA
-391 KVKGTVEG
+391 KIKGTV
-399 LTDLNIRSDLSLASA
+399 DSIKDVNVRSNLSLASA
-414 FEKGATYIKNINV
+414 FEKGATNIDNINV
-427 YGSNLNLDNEKF
+427 YGSTLTLDNENF
-439 NDAENL
+439 NEAKNL
-445 ILNGKSTAKLA
+445 ILNEKSTAKLA
-456 KDFTVYNKLK
+456 GDFTASNKVK

-471 TLDVGTSKL
+471 ILDLGTSTLNAK
-480 SAGNVELFEDATVN
+480 NVELFEDAQVN
-494 MKVAALDN
+494 LKVAALDN
-502 HGLIAADKI
+502 HGAIAASDKI
-511 TFIGG
+511 IFVGG

-524 GANQNINLNITM
+524 GANQNINLNVTM

-549 TLMTA
+549 TLLTA

-603 AGTAAAWVDGDSFK
+603 AKTAAAWVDGDSFK
-617 AGTQAAAVASS
+617 AGTQAAAIASS

-641 YIDAL
+641 YVDAL

-678 GSVASAANG
+678 GSVASATNG

-754 FMRDTDIDTHTA
+754 FMRDTDVDTHTA

-802 ADYDVDTIGLQA
+802 ADYDVDTSGLQA

-832 LRYVHISQDAY
+832 LRYVHISQDNY

-898 VVTLANGSAYS
+898 VVTLANGSAYQ

-933 VELSVGYEGKFRED
+933 VERSVGYEGKFRED

>member
-28 TDGDNIT
+28 ADGDTHKIT
-35 IEADQWDESLQKTN
+35 ANETVDSLE
-49 NIYDSISMTG
+49 MTG
-59 GSLTGTPDIDGSL
+59 G
-72 TVAGDAEF
+72 
-80 SGGTVNLTGHYDDED
+80 NLTGAADVKASVNVSGDANISGGSVSLNGNYDED
-95 ENNEKYSDISA
+95 
-106 TGKVTISG
+106 TGQYIEIGGNASISG
-114 DKTIVNIEQ
+114 DETKINLNGGSAIAVNERDSTF
-123 ADISANNGFEI
+123 AI
-134 SGGKITM
+134 SGGNTTLTNHSVIHGITE
-141 GKDAGLVGV
+141 V
-150 TKISGG
+150 SGG
-156 EINATN
+156 EIYADTQ
-162 VSDITSRDVE
+162 SH
-172 ISGGKL
+172 ISGNEMSFNGGKISL
-178 NLVNDCELTD
+178 NNGSDLRA
-188 SGNVTIS
+188 SGDINIS
-195 DKAEINVGKDSRLMA
+195 GEIEINMGKDTLFLSETQAFDGVVNA
-210 ETSILDGKLDSEA
+210 ESDQ
-223 DNSINIYGGTINLN
+223 SINISGGTINLN
-237 DNTRMIRG
+237 DNAQFIRG
-245 SINYDTAND
+245 IMNRPAGADEE
-254 TNALVTENINANV
+254 LMTENIDAKV
-267 KGGIEMTGGVVNM
+267 KGNINMAGGTINM
-280 NGTSSIE
+280 NGTSSIG

-298 GSGISGSSA
+298 GSGISDSSA

-337 INKGAALTS
+337 INKGATLTS

-365 LDANVIGDGNTMGSD
+365 LNANVIGDGNTMGAD

-414 FEKGATYIKNINV
+414 FEQGATYIKNINV

-439 NDAENL
+439 KDAENL

-480 SAGNVELFEDATVN
+480 SAGNVELFEDAQVN

-516 NAEDGYVN
+516 NATDGYVN

-641 YIDAL
+641 YLNAL
-646 TAIAPEVAPLV
+646 TAVAPEVAPLV

-723 STGIA
+723 STGLA

-754 FMRDTDIDTHTA
+754 FMRDTDVDTHTA

-832 LRYVHISQDAY
+832 LRYVHISQDSY

-898 VVTLANGSAYS
+898 VVTLANGSAYQ

-947 YQDHTGLFNAKYKF
+947 YQDHTGLLNAKYKF

>member
-28 TDGDNIT
+28 ADGDTHKIT
-35 IEADQWDESLQKTN
+35 ANETVDSLE
-49 NIYDSISMTG
+49 MTG
-59 GSLTGTPDIDGSL
+59 GSLTGAADVEAS
-72 TVAGDAEF
+72 VNVSGDANI
-80 SGGTVNLTGHYDDED
+80 SGGSVSLNGNYDED
-95 ENNEKYSDISA
+95 
-106 TGKVTISG
+106 TGQYIEIGGNANISG
-114 DKTIVNIEQ
+114 DETKINLNGGSGIAVNGRDSTF
-123 ADISANNGFEI
+123 AI
-134 SGGKITM
+134 SGGNTTLTNHSVIHGITE
-141 GKDAGLVGV
+141 V
-150 TKISGG
+150 SGG
-156 EINATN
+156 EIYADTQSN
-162 VSDITSRDVE
+162 
-172 ISGGKL
+172 ISGNEMSFNGGKISL
-178 NLVNDCELTD
+178 NNGSDLLA
-188 SGNVTIS
+188 SGDINIS
-195 DKAEINVGKDSRLMA
+195 GKAEINMGKDTLFLSETQAFDGVVNA
-210 ETSILDGKLDSEA
+210 ESDQ
-223 DNSINIYGGTINLN
+223 SINISGGTINLN
-237 DNTRMIRG
+237 DNAQFIRGVMNYPTDADEELITENIDAKVKG
-245 SINYDTAND
+245 SINMA
-254 TNALVTENINANV
+254 
-267 KGGIEMTGGVVNM
+267 GGIINM
-280 NGTSSIE
+280 NGTSSIG

-298 GSGISGSSA
+298 GSGIAGSSA

-323 AINSDID
+323 KIASDVD
-330 IKDGLIK
+330 VKDGLIK
-337 INKGAALTS
+337 VNKGATLTS
-346 GDINLT
+346 GDINLA

-414 FEKGATYIKNINV
+414 FEQGATYIKNINV

-445 ILNGKSTAKLA
+445 ILNGKSTAKLT

-598 GSMNN
+598 GSKNN
-603 AGTAAAWVDGDSFK
+603 AKTAAAWVDGDTFK
-617 AGTQAAAVASS
+617 AGTQAAAIASN

-646 TAIAPEVAPLV
+646 TAVAPEVAPLV

-754 FMRDTDIDTHTA
+754 FMRDTDVDTHTA

-814 MTGYDMQVKGF
+814 ITGYDMQVKGF

-832 LRYVHISQDAY
+832 LRYVHISQDGY

-898 VVTLANGSAYS
+898 VVTLANGSAYN

>member
-1 MKNKLLITTALVAL
+1 
-15 VSASNAYADALNI
+15 
-28 TDGDNIT
+28 
-35 IEADQWDESLQKTN
+35 
-49 NIYDSISMTG
+49 
-59 GSLTGTPDIDGSL
+59 
-72 TVAGDAEF
+72 
-80 SGGTVNLTGHYDDED
+80 
-95 ENNEKYSDISA
+95 
-106 TGKVTISG
+106 
-114 DKTIVNIEQ
+114 
-123 ADISANNGFEI
+123 
-134 SGGKITM
+134 
-141 GKDAGLVGV
+141 
-150 TKISGG
+150 
-156 EINATN
+156 
-162 VSDITSRDVE
+162 
-172 ISGGKL
+172 
-178 NLVNDCELTD
+178 
-188 SGNVTIS
+188 
-195 DKAEINVGKDSRLMA
+195 
-210 ETSILDGKLDSEA
+210 
-223 DNSINIYGGTINLN
+223 
-237 DNTRMIRG
+237 
-245 SINYDTAND
+245 
-254 TNALVTENINANV
+254 
-267 KGGIEMTGGVVNM
+267 
-280 NGTSSIE
+280 
-287 VYTSDGKLALD
+287 
-298 GSGISGSSA
+298 
-307 EELLAKAPT
+307 
-316 INVNGNN
+316 
-323 AINSDID
+323 
-330 IKDGLIK
+330 
-337 INKGAALTS
+337 
-346 GDINLT
+346 
-352 SGNYASIIDLAGT
+352 
-365 LDANVIGDGNTMGSD
+365 
-380 KAQMTVWDANA
+380 MTVWDANA

-399 LTDLNIRSDLSLASA
+399 LTDLNIRSDLSLDSA
-414 FEKGATYIKNINV
+414 FEQGATYIKNINV

-480 SAGNVELFEDATVN
+480 SAGNVELFEDANVN
-494 MKVAALDN
+494 MTVASLDN

-516 NAEDGYVN
+516 NATDGYVN
-524 GANQNINLNITM
+524 GANQNINLNVTM

-549 TLMTA
+549 TLLTA

-564 VKVSN
+564 VNISN

-598 GSMNN
+598 GSVNN

-628 LNELSQKAGSEQA
+628 LNELSQKVGSEQ
-641 YIDAL
+641 
-646 TAIAPEVAPLV
+646 
-657 HKTQTETTNQIFGA
+657 
-671 VSSRLSG
+671 
-678 GSVASAANG
+678 
-687 MSSGDSVFKRGAMW
+687 
-701 VQGLFNKSKL
+701 
-711 DDTSK
+711 
-716 AKGFDAD
+716 
-723 STGIA
+723 
-728 MGAEKYINDDVKA
+728 
-741 GIGYAYTNTDIDG
+741 AYTNTDIDG
-754 FMRDTDIDTHTA
+754 FMRDTDVDTHTA

-832 LRYVHISQDAY
+832 LRYVHISQDNY

-898 VVTLANGSAYS
+898 VVTLANGSAYQ

>member
-28 TDGDNIT
+28 ADGDTHKIT
-35 IEADQWDESLQKTN
+35 ANETVDSLE
-49 NIYDSISMTG
+49 MTG
-59 GSLTGTPDIDGSL
+59 G
-72 TVAGDAEF
+72 
-80 SGGTVNLTGHYDDED
+80 NLTGAADVEASVNVSGDANISGGSVSLNGNYDED
-95 ENNEKYSDISA
+95 
-106 TGKVTISG
+106 TGQYIEIGGNASISG
-114 DKTIVNIEQ
+114 DETKINLNGGSAIAVNERDSTF
-123 ADISANNGFEI
+123 AI
-134 SGGKITM
+134 SGGNTTLTNHSVIHGITE
-141 GKDAGLVGV
+141 V
-150 TKISGG
+150 SGG
-156 EINATN
+156 EIYADTQ
-162 VSDITSRDVE
+162 SH
-172 ISGGKL
+172 ISGNEMSFNGGKISL
-178 NLVNDCELTD
+178 NNGSDLRA
-188 SGNVTIS
+188 SGDINIS
-195 DKAEINVGKDSRLMA
+195 GEIEINMGKDTLFLSETQAFDGVVNA
-210 ETSILDGKLDSEA
+210 ESDQ
-223 DNSINIYGGTINLN
+223 SINISGGTINLN
-237 DNTRMIRG
+237 DNAQFIRG
-245 SINYDTAND
+245 IMNRPAGADEE
-254 TNALVTENINANV
+254 LMTENIDAKV
-267 KGGIEMTGGVVNM
+267 KGNINMAGGTINM
-280 NGTSSIE
+280 NGTSSIG

-298 GSGISGSSA
+298 GSGISDSSA

-337 INKGAALTS
+337 INKGATLTS

-365 LDANVIGDGNTMGSD
+365 LNANVIGDGNTMGAD

-414 FEKGATYIKNINV
+414 FEQGATYIKNINV

-439 NDAENL
+439 KDAENL

-480 SAGNVELFEDATVN
+480 SAGNVELFEDAQVN

-516 NAEDGYVN
+516 NATDGYVN

-641 YIDAL
+641 YLNAL
-646 TAIAPEVAPLV
+646 TAVAPEVAPLV

-687 MSSGDSVFKRGAMW
+687 MSSGDSVFKCGAMW

-723 STGIA
+723 STGLA

-754 FMRDTDIDTHTA
+754 FMRDTDVDTHTA

-832 LRYVHISQDAY
+832 LRYVHISQDSY

-898 VVTLANGSAYS
+898 VVTLANGSAYQ

-947 YQDHTGLFNAKYKF
+947 YQDHTGLLNAKYKF

>member
-28 TDGDNIT
+28 VDGDTHKIT
-35 IEADQWDESLQKTN
+35 ANETVDSLE
-49 NIYDSISMTG
+49 MTG
-59 GSLTGTPDIDGSL
+59 GSLTGAADVEAS
-72 TVAGDAEF
+72 VNVSGDANI
-80 SGGTVNLTGHYDDED
+80 SGGSVSLNGNYDED
-95 ENNEKYSDISA
+95 
-106 TGKVTISG
+106 TGQYIEIGGNASISG
-114 DKTIVNIEQ
+114 DETKINLNGGSAIAVNERDSTF
-123 ADISANNGFEI
+123 AI
-134 SGGKITM
+134 SGGNTTLTNHSVIHGITE
-141 GKDAGLVGV
+141 V
-150 TKISGG
+150 SGG
-156 EINATN
+156 EIYADTQ
-162 VSDITSRDVE
+162 SH
-172 ISGGKL
+172 ISGNEMSFNGGKISL
-178 NLVNDCELTD
+178 NNGSDLLA
-188 SGNVTIS
+188 SGDINIS
-195 DKAEINVGKDSRLMA
+195 GKAEINMGKDTLFLSETQAFDGVVNA
-210 ETSILDGKLDSEA
+210 ESDQ
-223 DNSINIYGGTINLN
+223 SINISGGTINLN
-237 DNTRMIRG
+237 DNAQFIRGVMNYPVDADEELITENIDAKVKG
-245 SINYDTAND
+245 SINMA
-254 TNALVTENINANV
+254 
-267 KGGIEMTGGVVNM
+267 GGIINM
-280 NGTSSIE
+280 NGTSSIG

-414 FEKGATYIKNINV
+414 FEQGATYIKNINV

-516 NAEDGYVN
+516 NATDGYVN
-524 GANQNINLNITM
+524 GANKNINLNVTM

-549 TLMTA
+549 TLLTA

-603 AGTAAAWVDGDSFK
+603 AGTAAAWVDGDAFK

-646 TAIAPEVAPLV
+646 TAVAPEVAPLV
-657 HKTQTETTNQIFGA
+657 HKTQTETTNQIFSA

-687 MSSGDSVFKRGAMW
+687 MSSGDSIFKRGAMW

-741 GIGYAYTNTDIDG
+741 GIGYAYTKTDIDG
-754 FMRDTDIDTHTA
+754 FMRDTDVDTHTA

-832 LRYVHISQDAY
+832 LRYVHISQDSY

-891 MNDDNNS
+891 INDDNNS

>member
-28 TDGDNIT
+28 ADGDTHKIT
-35 IEADQWDESLQKTN
+35 ANETVDSLE
-49 NIYDSISMTG
+49 MTG
-59 GSLTGTPDIDGSL
+59 GSLTGAADVEAS
-72 TVAGDAEF
+72 VNV
-80 SGGTVNLTGHYDDED
+80 SGGANISGGSVSLNGNYDED
-95 ENNEKYSDISA
+95 
-106 TGKVTISG
+106 TGQYIEIGGNANISG
-114 DKTIVNIEQ
+114 DETKINLNGGSAIAVNGRDSTF
-123 ADISANNGFEI
+123 AI
-134 SGGKITM
+134 SGGNTTLTNHSTIHGVTEITDGEIYVDTQSHISGNEMSFNGGKISLNNGSDLRASGDINISGETEINM
-141 GKDAGLVGV
+141 GKDTLFLSETQAFDGV
-150 TKISGG
+150 V
-156 EINATN
+156 NAE
-162 VSDITSRDVE
+162 SDQ
-172 ISGGKL
+172 
-178 NLVNDCELTD
+178 
-188 SGNVTIS
+188 
-195 DKAEINVGKDSRLMA
+195 
-210 ETSILDGKLDSEA
+210 
-223 DNSINIYGGTINLN
+223 SINISGGTINLN
-237 DNTRMIRG
+237 DNAQFIRG
-245 SINYDTAND
+245 IMNRPAGADEE
-254 TNALVTENINANV
+254 LMTENIDAKV
-267 KGGIEMTGGVVNM
+267 KGNINMAGGTINM
-280 NGTSSIE
+280 NGTSSIG

-330 IKDGLIK
+330 IKDGLIN
-337 INKGAALTS
+337 INKGATLTS

-365 LDANVIGDGNTMGSD
+365 LNANVIGDGNTMGSD
-380 KAQMTVWDANA
+380 KSQMTVWDANA

-414 FEKGATYIKNINV
+414 FEQGATYIKNINV
-427 YGSNLNLDNEKF
+427 YGSNLNLDNENF
-439 NDAENL
+439 NEAKNL
-445 ILNGKSTAKLA
+445 ILNEKSTAKLA
-456 KDFTVYNKLK
+456 GDFTASNKVK

-494 MKVAALDN
+494 MKVAALDD

-516 NAEDGYVN
+516 NATDGYVN
-524 GANQNINLNITM
+524 GANQNINLNVTM

-549 TLMTA
+549 TLLTA

-564 VKVSN
+564 VNVSN
-569 NRYEFEQTEAGKFK
+569 NRYSFEKTEASKFK
-583 VTGTATGEDIAKDAG
+583 VTGTATGEDIAKDAD
-598 GSMNN
+598 GSINN
-603 AGTAAAWVDGDSFK
+603 AGTAAAWVDGDTFK

-646 TAIAPEVAPLV
+646 TAVAPEVAPLV

-678 GSVASAANG
+678 GSVASASNG
-687 MSSGDSVFKRGAMW
+687 MSSGDSIFKRGAMW
-701 VQGLFNKSKL
+701 VQGLLNKSKL

-754 FMRDTDIDTHTA
+754 FMRDTDVDTHTA

-832 LRYVHISQDAY
+832 LRYVHISQDSY

-898 VVTLANGSAYS
+898 VVTLANGSAYQ

>member
-28 TDGDNIT
+28 TDGDTHKIT
-35 IEADQWDESLQKTN
+35 ANETVDSLE
-49 NIYDSISMTG
+49 MTG
-59 GSLTGTPDIDGSL
+59 GSLTGATDVEAS
-72 TVAGDAEF
+72 VSVSGDANI
-80 SGGTVNLTGHYDDED
+80 SGGSVSLNGNYDED
-95 ENNEKYSDISA
+95 
-106 TGKVTISG
+106 TGQYIEIGGNANISG
-114 DKTIVNIEQ
+114 DETKINLNGGSGIAVNGRDSTF
-123 ADISANNGFEI
+123 AI
-134 SGGKITM
+134 SGGNTTLTNHSTIH
-141 GKDAGLVGV
+141 GV
-150 TKISGG
+150 TEVTGG
-156 EINATN
+156 EIYADTQ
-162 VSDITSRDVE
+162 SH
-172 ISGGKL
+172 ISGNEMSFNGGKISL
-178 NLVNDCELTD
+178 NNGSDLLA
-188 SGNVTIS
+188 SGDINIS
-195 DKAEINVGKDSRLMA
+195 GKAEINMGKDTLFLSETQAFDGVVNA
-210 ETSILDGKLDSEA
+210 ESDQ
-223 DNSINIYGGTINLN
+223 SINISGGTINLN
-237 DNTRMIRG
+237 DNAQFIRGVMNYPADADEELITENIDAKVKG
-245 SINYDTAND
+245 SINMA
-254 TNALVTENINANV
+254 
-267 KGGIEMTGGVVNM
+267 GGIINM
-280 NGTSSIE
+280 NGTSSIG

-337 INKGAALTS
+337 INKGATLTS
-346 GDINLT
+346 GDINLA
-352 SGNYASIIDLAGT
+352 SGNFASIIDLAGT

-414 FEKGATYIKNINV
+414 FEQGATYIKNINV

-480 SAGNVELFEDATVN
+480 SAGNVELFEDATVD

-524 GANQNINLNITM
+524 GANQNINLNVTM

-554 TNGFD
+554 TNGFE

-598 GSMNN
+598 GSKNN
-603 AGTAAAWVDGDSFK
+603 AKTAAAWVDGDSFK
-617 AGTQAAAVASS
+617 AGTQAAAIASN

-646 TAIAPEVAPLV
+646 TAVAPEVAPLV

-687 MSSGDSVFKRGAMW
+687 ISSGDSVFKRGAMW

-754 FMRDTDIDTHTA
+754 FMRDTDVDTHTA

-814 MTGYDMQVKGF
+814 MTGYDMQVKSF

-832 LRYVHISQDAY
+832 LRYVHISQDSY

-918 GIEFGAGLTADVNDN
+918 GVEFGAGLTADVNDN

>member
-15 VSASNAYADALNI
+15 VSAGNAYADALNI
-28 TDGDNIT
+28 ADGDTHKIT
-35 IEADQWDESLQKTN
+35 ANETVDSLE
-49 NIYDSISMTG
+49 MTG
-59 GSLTGTPDIDGSL
+59 GSLTGAADVEAS
-72 TVAGDAEF
+72 VNVSGDANI
-80 SGGTVNLTGHYDDED
+80 SGGSVSLNGNYDED
-95 ENNEKYSDISA
+95 
-106 TGKVTISG
+106 TGQYIEIVGNASISG
-114 DKTIVNIEQ
+114 DETKINLNDGSGIAVNGRDSTF
-123 ADISANNGFEI
+123 AI
-134 SGGKITM
+134 SGGNTTLTNHSTIHGITE
-141 GKDAGLVGV
+141 V
-150 TKISGG
+150 SGG
-156 EINATN
+156 EINADTQ
-162 VSDITSRDVE
+162 SH
-172 ISGGKL
+172 ISGNEMSFNGGKISL
-178 NLVNDCELTD
+178 NNGSDLLA
-188 SGNVTIS
+188 SGDINIS
-195 DKAEINVGKDSRLMA
+195 GKAEINMGKDTLFLSETQAFDGVVNA
-210 ETSILDGKLDSEA
+210 ESDQ
-223 DNSINIYGGTINLN
+223 SINISGGTINLN
-237 DNTRMIRG
+237 DNAQFIRG
-245 SINYDTAND
+245 VMNYPADAD
-254 TNALVTENINANV
+254 EELITENIDAKV
-267 KGGIEMTGGVVNM
+267 KGNINMAGGIINM
-280 NGTSSIE
+280 NGTSSIG

-337 INKGAALTS
+337 INKGAALAS

-365 LDANVIGDGNTMGSD
+365 LDANVTGSD
-380 KAQMTVWDANA
+380 KAQMTFFDSNA
-391 KVKGTVEG
+391 KIKGTVDG
-399 LTDLNIRSDLSLASA
+399 IKDVNVRSNLSLASA
-414 FEKGATYIKNINV
+414 FEKGATNIDNINV
-427 YGSNLNLDNEKF
+427 YGSTLTLDNENF
-439 NDAENL
+439 NETKNL
-445 ILNGKSTAKLA
+445 ILNEKSTAKLA
-456 KDFTVYNKLK
+456 SDFTASNKVK

-471 TLDVGTSKL
+471 VLDLGTSILNAK
-480 SAGNVELFEDATVN
+480 NVELFEDAQVN
-494 MKVAALDN
+494 LKVASLDN
-502 HGLIAADKI
+502 HGAIVASDKI
-511 TFIGG
+511 IFVGG
-516 NAEDGYVN
+516 NATDGYVN

-569 NRYEFEQTEAGKFK
+569 NRYDFEQTEAGKFK

-603 AGTAAAWVDGDSFK
+603 AGTAAAWVDGDTFK

-641 YIDAL
+641 YVDAL
-646 TAIAPEVAPLV
+646 TAVAPEVAPLV

-723 STGIA
+723 STGLA

-754 FMRDTDIDTHTA
+754 FMRDTDVDTHTA

-814 MTGYDMQVKGF
+814 MTGYDM
-825 NLTPEAG
+825 NLSGYNVTPEAG

-947 YQDHTGLFNAKYKF
+947 YQDHTGLLNAKYKF

>member
-15 VSASNAYADALNI
+15 VSAGNAYADALNI
-28 TDGDNIT
+28 ADGDTHKIT
-35 IEADQWDESLQKTN
+35 ANETVDSLE
-49 NIYDSISMTG
+49 MTG
-59 GSLTGTPDIDGSL
+59 GSLTGAADVEAS
-72 TVAGDAEF
+72 VNVSGDANI
-80 SGGTVNLTGHYDDED
+80 SGGSVSLNGNYDED
-95 ENNEKYSDISA
+95 
-106 TGKVTISG
+106 TGQYIEIGGNASISG
-114 DKTIVNIEQ
+114 DETKINLNGGSGIAVNGRDSTF
-123 ADISANNGFEI
+123 AI
-134 SGGKITM
+134 SGGNTTLTNHSVIHGITE
-141 GKDAGLVGV
+141 V
-150 TKISGG
+150 SGG
-156 EINATN
+156 EIYADTQ
-162 VSDITSRDVE
+162 SH
-172 ISGGKL
+172 ISGNEMSFNGGKISL
-178 NLVNDCELTD
+178 NNGSDLRA
-188 SGNVTIS
+188 SGDINIS
-195 DKAEINVGKDSRLMA
+195 GEAEINMGKNTLFLSETQAFDGVVNA
-210 ETSILDGKLDSEA
+210 ESDQ
-223 DNSINIYGGTINLN
+223 SINISGGTINLN
-237 DNTRMIRG
+237 DNAQFIRGVMNYPADADEKLMTENIDAKVKG
-245 SINYDTAND
+245 SINMA
-254 TNALVTENINANV
+254 
-267 KGGIEMTGGVVNM
+267 GGVINM
-280 NGTSSIE
+280 NGTSSIG

-298 GSGISGSSA
+298 GSGIAGSSA

-330 IKDGLIK
+330 IKDALIK
-337 INKGAALTS
+337 INKGATLTS

-365 LDANVIGDGNTMGSD
+365 LNANVIDDGNTMGSD

-414 FEKGATYIKNINV
+414 FEQGATYIKNINV

-480 SAGNVELFEDATVN
+480 SAGNVELFEDSTVN

-524 GANQNINLNITM
+524 EANQNINLNVTM

-549 TLMTA
+549 TLLTT
-554 TNGFD
+554 TNGFE

-569 NRYEFEQTEAGKFK
+569 NRYEFEQIEAGKFK

-598 GSMNN
+598 GSINN

-617 AGTQAAAVASS
+617 AGTQAAMVASS

-641 YIDAL
+641 YLNAL
-646 TAIAPEVAPLV
+646 TAVAPEVAPLV
-657 HKTQTETTNQIFGA
+657 HKTQTETTNQIFNA

-741 GIGYAYTNTDIDG
+741 GIGYAYTNTDIDS
-754 FMRDTDIDTHTA
+754 FMRDTDVDTHTA

-779 NGIATYSWSDYSE
+779 NGITTYSWSDYSE

-832 LRYVHISQDAY
+832 LRYVHISQDSY

-861 VIGAKA
+861 VIGAKVN
-867 SKDFAL
+867 KDFVL

-918 GIEFGAGLTADVNDN
+918 GIEFGAGLTTDVNDN

>member
-15 VSASNAYADALNI
+15 VSAGNAYADALNI
-28 TDGDNIT
+28 ADGDTHKIT
-35 IEADQWDESLQKTN
+35 ANETVDSLE
-49 NIYDSISMTG
+49 MTG
-59 GSLTGTPDIDGSL
+59 GSLTGAADVEAS
-72 TVAGDAEF
+72 VNVSGDANI
-80 SGGTVNLTGHYDDED
+80 SGGFVSLNGNYDED
-95 ENNEKYSDISA
+95 
-106 TGKVTISG
+106 TGQYIEIGGNASISG
-114 DKTIVNIEQ
+114 DETKINLNGGSSIAVNGSSSTF
-123 ADISANNGFEI
+123 AI
-134 SGGKITM
+134 SGGNTTLTNHSTIH
-141 GKDAGLVGV
+141 GV
-150 TKISGG
+150 TEVSGG
-156 EINATN
+156 EIYADTQ
-162 VSDITSRDVE
+162 SH
-172 ISGGKL
+172 ISGNEMSFNGGKISL
-178 NLVNDCELTD
+178 NNGSDLLA
-188 SGNVTIS
+188 SGDINIS
-195 DKAEINVGKDSRLMA
+195 GETEINMGKDTLFLSETQAFDGVVSA
-210 ETSILDGKLDSEA
+210 ESDQ
-223 DNSINIYGGTINLN
+223 SINISGGTINLN
-237 DNTRMIRG
+237 DNAQFIRG
-245 SINYDTAND
+245 VMNYPADAD
-254 TNALVTENINANV
+254 EELMTENINANV
-267 KGGIEMTGGVVNM
+267 KGGIKMTGGVVNM
-280 NGTSSIE
+280 NDTSSIE
-287 VYTSDGKLALD
+287 VYTNDGKLALD
-298 GSGISGSSA
+298 GSSITGSSA

-323 AINSDID
+323 KIVSDID
-330 IKDGLIK
+330 VKDGLIK
-337 INKGAALTS
+337 VNKGATLTS

-365 LDANVIGDGNTMGSD
+365 LNANVIGDGNTMGSD
-380 KAQMTVWDANA
+380 KAQMTVWDTNA

-414 FEKGATYIKNINV
+414 FEQGATYIKNINV

-480 SAGNVELFEDATVN
+480 SAGNVELFEDANVN
-494 MKVAALDN
+494 MTVASLDN

-516 NAEDGYVN
+516 NATDGYVN
-524 GANQNINLNITM
+524 GANQNINLNVTM
-536 ENGLVKKGETTDL
+536 ENGLVKKGESTDL

-559 GDFNN
+559 GDFNKVN
-564 VKVSN
+564 VSN

-603 AGTAAAWVDGDSFK
+603 AGTAAAWVDGNSFK

-646 TAIAPEVAPLV
+646 TAVAPEVAPLV

-678 GSVASAANG
+678 GSVTSATNG

-728 MGAEKYINDDVKA
+728 MGAEKYINDNVKA

-754 FMRDTDIDTHTA
+754 FMRDTDVDTHTA

-832 LRYVHISQDAY
+832 LRYVHISQDSY

-898 VVTLANGSAYS
+898 VVTLANGSAYQ

>member
-28 TDGDNIT
+28 ADGDTHKIT
-35 IEADQWDESLQKTN
+35 ANETVDSLE
-49 NIYDSISMTG
+49 MTG
-59 GSLTGTPDIDGSL
+59 GSLTGAADAEAS
-72 TVAGDAEF
+72 VNVSGDANI
-80 SGGTVNLTGHYDDED
+80 SGGSVSLNGNYDED
-95 ENNEKYSDISA
+95 
-106 TGKVTISG
+106 TGQYIEIGGNANISG
-114 DKTIVNIEQ
+114 DETKINLNGGSGIAVNGRDSTF
-123 ADISANNGFEI
+123 AI
-134 SGGKITM
+134 SGGNTTLTNHSVIHGITE
-141 GKDAGLVGV
+141 V
-150 TKISGG
+150 SGG
-156 EINATN
+156 EIYADTQ
-162 VSDITSRDVE
+162 SH
-172 ISGGKL
+172 ISGNEMSFNGGKISL
-178 NLVNDCELTD
+178 NNGSDLLA
-188 SGNVTIS
+188 SGDINIS
-195 DKAEINVGKDSRLMA
+195 GETEINMGKNTLFLSETQAFDGVVNA
-210 ETSILDGKLDSEA
+210 ESDQ
-223 DNSINIYGGTINLN
+223 SINISGGTINLN
-237 DNTRMIRG
+237 DNAQFIRGVMNYPVGADEELMTENIDTKVKG
-245 SINYDTAND
+245 SINMA
-254 TNALVTENINANV
+254 
-267 KGGIEMTGGVVNM
+267 GGVINM
-280 NGTSSIE
+280 NGTSSIG

-298 GSGISGSSA
+298 GSGISGSSV

-316 INVNGNN
+316 INVNDNN

-337 INKGAALTS
+337 INKGATLTS

-365 LDANVIGDGNTMGSD
+365 LNANVIGDGNTMGSD
-380 KAQMTVWDANA
+380 KVQMTVWDANA

-414 FEKGATYIKNINV
+414 FEQGATYIKNINV

-524 GANQNINLNITM
+524 GANQNINLNVTM

-554 TNGFD
+554 TNGFE

-598 GSMNN
+598 GSKNN
-603 AGTAAAWVDGDSFK
+603 AKTAAAWVDGDSFK
-617 AGTQAAAVASS
+617 AGTQAATVASS
-628 LNELSQKAGSEQA
+628 LNELSQKVGSEQA
-641 YIDAL
+641 YVDAL
-646 TAIAPEVAPLV
+646 TAIAPEVAPLI

-687 MSSGDSVFKRGAMW
+687 MSSGDSIFKRGAMW

-754 FMRDTDIDTHTA
+754 FMRDTDVDTHTA

-898 VVTLANGSAYS
+898 VVTLANGSAYQ

-947 YQDHTGLFNAKYKF
+947 YQDHTGLLNAKYKF

>member
-1 MKNKLLITTALVAL
+1 MKNRLLITTALVAL
-15 VSASNAYADALNI
+15 VSAGNAYADALNI
-28 TDGDNIT
+28 TDGDTHKIT
-35 IEADQWDESLQKTN
+35 ANETVDSLE
-49 NIYDSISMTG
+49 MTG
-59 GSLTGTPDIDGSL
+59 GSLTGAADVEAS
-72 TVAGDAEF
+72 VNVSGDANI
-80 SGGTVNLTGHYDDED
+80 SGGSVSLNGNYDED
-95 ENNEKYSDISA
+95 
-106 TGKVTISG
+106 TGQYIEIGGNASISG
-114 DKTIVNIEQ
+114 DETKINLNGGSAIAVNERDRTF
-123 ADISANNGFEI
+123 AI
-134 SGGKITM
+134 SGGNTTLTNHSVIHGITE
-141 GKDAGLVGV
+141 V
-150 TKISGG
+150 SGG
-156 EINATN
+156 EIYADTQ
-162 VSDITSRDVE
+162 SH
-172 ISGGKL
+172 ISGNEMSFNGGKISL
-178 NLVNDCELTD
+178 NNGSDLRA
-188 SGNVTIS
+188 SGDINIS
-195 DKAEINVGKDSRLMA
+195 GEIEINMGKDTLFLSETQAFDGVVNA
-210 ETSILDGKLDSEA
+210 ESDQ
-223 DNSINIYGGTINLN
+223 SINISGGTINLN
-237 DNTRMIRG
+237 DNAQFIRG
-245 SINYDTAND
+245 IMNRPAGADEE
-254 TNALVTENINANV
+254 LMTENIDAKV
-267 KGGIEMTGGVVNM
+267 KGNINMAGGTINM
-280 NGTSSIE
+280 NGTSSIG

-337 INKGAALTS
+337 INKGATLTS

-365 LDANVIGDGNTMGSD
+365 LNANVIGDGNTMGAD

-414 FEKGATYIKNINV
+414 FEQGATYIKNINV

-439 NDAENL
+439 KDAENL

-494 MKVAALDN
+494 MKVAALDD

-516 NAEDGYVN
+516 NATDGYVN
-524 GANQNINLNITM
+524 GANQNINLNVMM

-549 TLMTA
+549 TLLTA
-554 TNGFD
+554 TNGFE

-617 AGTQAAAVASS
+617 AGTQAAMVASS

-641 YIDAL
+641 YVDAL
-646 TAIAPEVAPLV
+646 TAVAPEVAPLV

-754 FMRDTDIDTHTA
+754 FMRDTDVDTHTA

-814 MTGYDMQVKGF
+814 MTGYDMHVKGF

-832 LRYVHISQDAY
+832 LRYVHISQDSY

>member
-80 SGGTVNLTGHYDDED
+80 SGGAVNLTGHYDDED
-95 ENNEKYSDISA
+95 EDNEKYSDISA

-114 DKTIVNIEQ
+114 NNTVVNIEQ

-156 EINATN
+156 EINATD
-162 VSDITSRDVE
+162 VSDITSRNVE
-172 ISGGKL
+172 ISDGKL
-178 NLVNDCELTD
+178 NLVNDSELTD
-188 SGNVTIS
+188 SGNITIS
-195 DKAEINVGKDSRLMA
+195 DKAEINIGKDSRLIA
-210 ETSILDGKLDSEA
+210 ETSIPDGKLDSEA
-223 DNSINIYGGTINLN
+223 NNSINISGGTINLN
-237 DNTRMIRG
+237 DNAKMIRG
-245 SINYDTAND
+245 SINYDMASD
-254 TNALVTENINANV
+254 TNALVTENIDAKV
-267 KGGIEMTGGVVNM
+267 KGGIKMTGGVVNM

-287 VYTSDGKLALD
+287 VYTTDGKLALD
-298 GSGISGSSA
+298 GSSITGSSA

-316 INVNGNN
+316 ININGNN
-323 AINSDID
+323 KIVSDVD
-330 IKDGLIK
+330 VKDGLIK
-337 INKGAALTS
+337 VNKGATLTS
-346 GDINLT
+346 GDINLA
-352 SGNYASIIDLAGT
+352 SGNFASIIDVSGT
-365 LDANVIGDGNTMGSD
+365 LDANVTGSD
-380 KAQMTVWDANA
+380 KAQMTFFDSNA
-391 KVKGTVEG
+391 KIKGTVDG
-399 LTDLNIRSDLSLASA
+399 IKDVNVRSNLSLASA
-414 FEKGATYIKNINV
+414 FEQGATNIDNINV
-427 YGSNLNLDNEKF
+427 YGSTLTLDNENF
-439 NDAENL
+439 NEAKNL
-445 ILNGKSTAKLA
+445 ILNEKSTAKLA
-456 KDFTVYNKLK
+456 SDFTASNKVK

-471 TLDVGTSKL
+471 ILDLGTSTLNAK
-480 SAGNVELFEDATVN
+480 NVELFEDAQVN
-494 MKVAALDN
+494 LKVAALDN
-502 HGLIAADKI
+502 HGAIVASDKI
-511 TFIGG
+511 IFVGG
-516 NAEDGYVN
+516 NAEDGYSN
-524 GANQNINLNITM
+524 GANQNINLNVTM

-554 TNGFD
+554 TNGFE

-564 VKVSN
+564 VNVSN
-569 NRYEFEQTEAGKFK
+569 NRYSFEKTEAGKFK

-617 AGTQAAAVASS
+617 AGTQAAMVANS
-628 LNELSQKAGSEQA
+628 LNELSQKVGSEQA
-641 YIDAL
+641 YVDAL
-646 TAIAPEVAPLV
+646 TALAPETAAMVQSAS
-657 HKTQTETTNQIFGA
+657 TENANQVFSA
-671 VSSRLSG
+671 VGTRLSG
-678 GSVASAANG
+678 GSVASSSEG

-728 MGAEKYINDDVKA
+728 FGAEKYINDDVKA

-754 FMRDTDIDTHTA
+754 FMRKTDVDTHTA
-766 MVYGEYKPSNWYV
+766 IAYGEYKPSNWYV
-779 NGIATYSWSDYSE
+779 NGIATYGWSDYSE
-792 KKNVAGNQVK
+792 KRNVAGNQVK

-814 MTGYDMQVKGF
+814 MTGYDMQVKGI

-832 LRYVHISQDAY
+832 LRYVHISQDSY

-848 QKVSANDADILTG
+848 QKVGSNSSDILTG
-861 VIGAKA
+861 VIGAKIN
-867 SKDFAL
+867 KDFAL

-898 VVTLANGSAYS
+898 VVTLANGSAYQ

>member
-1 MKNKLLITTALVAL
+1 MKNRLLITTALVAL
-15 VSASNAYADALNI
+15 VSAGNAYADALNI
-28 TDGDNIT
+28 ADGDTHKIT
-35 IEADQWDESLQKTN
+35 ANETVDSLE
-49 NIYDSISMTG
+49 MTG
-59 GSLTGTPDIDGSL
+59 GSLTGAADVEAS
-72 TVAGDAEF
+72 VNVSGDANI
-80 SGGTVNLTGHYDDED
+80 SGGSVSLNGNYDED
-95 ENNEKYSDISA
+95 
-106 TGKVTISG
+106 TGQYIEIGGNANISG
-114 DKTIVNIEQ
+114 DETKINLNGGSGIAVNGRDSTF
-123 ADISANNGFEI
+123 AI
-134 SGGKITM
+134 SGGNTTLTNHSVIHGITE
-141 GKDAGLVGV
+141 V
-150 TKISGG
+150 SGG
-156 EINATN
+156 EIYADTQ
-162 VSDITSRDVE
+162 SH
-172 ISGGKL
+172 ISGNEMSFNGGKISL
-178 NLVNDCELTD
+178 NNGSDLRA
-188 SGNVTIS
+188 SGDINIS
-195 DKAEINVGKDSRLMA
+195 GEAEINMGKNTLFLSETQAFDGVVNA
-210 ETSILDGKLDSEA
+210 ESDQ
-223 DNSINIYGGTINLN
+223 SINISGGTINLN
-237 DNTRMIRG
+237 DNAQFIRG
-245 SINYDTAND
+245 VMNYPTDAD
-254 TNALVTENINANV
+254 EELITENIDAKV
-267 KGGIEMTGGVVNM
+267 KGNINMTGGVINM
-280 NGTSSIE
+280 NGTSSIG

-298 GSGISGSSA
+298 GSSIAGSSA

-337 INKGAALTS
+337 INKGATLTS

-365 LDANVIGDGNTMGSD
+365 LNANVIGDGNTMGAD

-414 FEKGATYIKNINV
+414 FEQGATYIKNINV

-439 NDAENL
+439 KDAENL

-494 MKVAALDN
+494 MKVAALDD

-516 NAEDGYVN
+516 NATDGYVN
-524 GANQNINLNITM
+524 GANQNINLNVTM

-569 NRYEFEQTEAGKFK
+569 NRYEFEQIEAGKFK

-603 AGTAAAWVDGDSFK
+603 AKTAAAWVDGDSFK
-617 AGTQAAAVASS
+617 SGTQAAAVASS

-641 YIDAL
+641 YLNAL
-646 TAIAPEVAPLV
+646 TAVAPEVAPLV

-723 STGIA
+723 STGLA

-754 FMRDTDIDTHTA
+754 FMRDTDVGTHTA

-792 KKNVAGNQVK
+792 KRNVAGNQVK
-802 ADYDVDTIGLQA
+802 ADYDVDTTGLQA
-814 MTGYDMQVKGF
+814 MTGYDMQLKGF

-832 LRYVHISQDAY
+832 LRYVHISQDSY

-898 VVTLANGSAYS
+898 VVTLANGSTYQ